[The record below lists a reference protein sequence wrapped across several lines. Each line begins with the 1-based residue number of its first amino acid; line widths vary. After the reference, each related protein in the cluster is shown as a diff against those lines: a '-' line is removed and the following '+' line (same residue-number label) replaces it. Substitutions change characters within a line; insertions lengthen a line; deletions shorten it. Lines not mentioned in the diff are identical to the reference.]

1 MFCDGIF
8 RCPRVLLILWIFT
21 SLAFAQ
27 AANASAGTGS
37 AGESSCVST
46 IVSDASNPGC
56 GPTESTPTTN
66 PPKSAVI
73 LVNSNGD
80 IGIGEELLELKLHSQ
95 ILLLLL
101 AILVGVFGGV
111 IGLIVGMHTS
121 KRSHQSQAVQAI
133 ATVNGVQIPVSRF
146 LLHLRNA
153 IAEGSNDTPE
163 LHQAILDD
171 LIFSEAVAQDA
182 ERIGLL
188 SDDRNAIRIEG
199 AGENALEDLWFAN
212 YLTFHPV
219 TEGDIRSDYDR
230 QLKSGEVVQSVEE
243 YKLSQIVVASEKEAL
258 EILDRLKCGA
268 VFGNLARE
276 KSLDLESALMEG
288 VVGWVPPSQLA
299 SPIDQ
304 LVAALSVGQMSRPIQ
319 TQQGWLIVKVDDI
332 KFLPAK
338 SFEEMRQ
345 EISQR
350 ILRDRRREA
359 VAGLLAS
366 TSIVKAQQHPSVH
379 AAAAKKDM
387 APH

>member
-1 MFCDGIF
+1 MPYATRRG
-8 RCPRVLLILWIFT
+8 LLITTGLTIATTGAAEPWIVPQAGDATEDFVRAMQSANSARSDSSVGAAIFLPKGTYHIHELPWDGLT
-21 SLAFAQ
+21 SFV
-27 AANASAGTGS
+27 
-37 AGESSCVST
+37 GEEVGST
-46 IVSDASNPGC
+46 IL
-56 GPTESTPTTN
+56 
-66 PPKSAVI
+66 KY
-73 LVNSNGD
+73 NG
-80 IGIGEELLELKLHSQ
+80 K
-95 ILLLLL
+95 
-101 AILVGVFGGV
+101 GGHGSHL
-111 IGLIVGMHTS
+111 IGLNKTDG
-121 KRSHQSQAVQAI
+121 AVPFAGFYNMTI
-133 ATVNGVQIPVSRF
+133 DGFNGTPGAT
-146 LLHLRNA
+146 
-153 IAEGSNDTPE
+153 
-163 LHQAILDD
+163 
-171 LIFSEAVAQDA
+171 AVA
-182 ERIGLL
+182 EHGCFLR
-188 SDDRNAIRIEG
+188 SDIDWGWKHENVQYVNCFGDAIRIEG